1 MEGNSVRKQCV
12 ILDGQV
18 INIGPWDD
26 MGGTNPIPEGATI
39 EEREV
44 AQGEDGGWYVVGE
57 PKPKTPQEEIA
68 ELKQLVADLSELL
81 LEKGVI

>member
-1 MEGNSVRKQCV
+1 MRKECV
-12 ILDGQV
+12 ILNGQV

-26 MGGTNPIPEGATI
+26 MGGTNPLPEGAVV

-57 PKPKTPQEEIA
+57 SRPKTPQERIT
-68 ELKQLVADLSELL
+68 ELEQLVADMAELL
-81 LEKGVI
+81 LEKGVV